1 MNGKWKIAAASV
13 ASIVL
18 ITVNLYLIE
27 KKESKVERTVFVD
40 SWTKVKKD
48 TITAIIQTKAIVKP
62 ADVHDIYFDAKKN
75 DFQKFLV
82 KEGDAVTAGASLFE
96 YTTTELDKLKADLS
110 AEKTA
115 AEGELS
121 GIDQYIAKLSAYQAN
136 LDRVPDK
143 AVIDDSVE
151 QKLNIDI
158 TTDSL
163 DLIKSNIEQEMYKQ
177 ELEKNRLN
185 EKVKM
190 LSAKL
195 SSIETQSGAVET
207 TSEADGIVK
216 NINKNLTNPIISIA
230 SANMGIEGDFSESEM
245 KKAEVGMTIKATAPD
260 LKKELKGKIS
270 RIHSYPA
277 EEPTL
282 KKDNRFPFQAMIE
295 QEGEG
300 TEALMV
306 GSKVNL
312 SVITDEKA
320 GVPSVP
326 AAAVHRTKKPQL
338 YKLTKKGY
346 VDKYYVT
353 LGLKAEGKQ
362 ELIKGPAVGDVI
374 LMEPASVMK
383 NHSHFITP
391 VRFGKVKINTYKKF
405 TTREKVRYLLLGILE
420 K

>member
-1 MNGKWKIAAASV
+1 MKGKWKITAVSV

-18 ITVNLYLIE
+18 ITVNIYLIE
-27 KKESKVERTVFVD
+27 KKESKVERTVFVENW
-40 SWTKVKKD
+40 SKVKKD
-48 TITAIIQTKAIVKP
+48 TITDTIQTKAIVKP
-62 ADVHDIYFDAKKN
+62 AEVHDIYFDAKKN
-75 DFQKFLV
+75 DFRKFLV
-82 KEGDAVTAGASLFE
+82 KEGDVVTAGTSLFE
-96 YTTTELDKLKADLS
+96 FTTTELDALKADLS

-115 AEGELS
+115 AEGEIS
-121 GIDQYIAKLSAYQAN
+121 GIDQYIAKLRAYQGN
-136 LDRVPDK
+136 LDRDPDK
-143 AVIDDSVE
+143 AVIDDSVK

-158 TTDSL
+158 TTSSS

-177 ELEKNRLN
+177 ELEKSRLN

-190 LSAKL
+190 LSTQL
-195 SSIETQSGAVET
+195 SSIETQTSAVET

-216 NINKNLTNPIISIA
+216 NINKNLNNPIISIA

-245 KKAEVGMTIKATAPD
+245 KKAKVGMTIKASVPD

-282 KKDNRFPFQAMIE
+282 TKDNRFPFQAMIE
-295 QEGEG
+295 TEGEE
-300 TEALMV
+300 TEPLLV

-312 SVITDEKA
+312 SVITNEKA

-326 AAAVHRTKKPQL
+326 VGAVQQTKKPHV

-346 VDKYYVT
+346 LDKQYVT

-362 ELIKGPAVGDVI
+362 ELIKGPAVGDAI
-374 LMEPASVMK
+374 LMEPENVMK

-391 VRFGKVKINTYKKF
+391 VHFEQVKIKTYKTF
-405 TTREKVRYLLLGILE
+405 TTREKVRYLLLGVLE